1 MKRGLV
7 VIALVVAA
15 TSAAGQDQRTVK
27 RDLIR
32 ELLNVIDAKA
42 LTQSSFDM
50 IFARLEQPQSSEAM
64 KTMSEGDR
72 ARYEASMKQ
81 RSEQMHV
88 YRDKLYARIDY
99 VKYAEDIYAPILDKT
114 YNVDELREIIAF
126 YKTPVG
132 QKNAKVMAEFA
143 VGSLMRGGE
152 MIAEAEKSVR
162 EEMQNEDKS
171 AHPWKS
177 TMADLRTVA
186 TATEAFATDEN
197 KYPAV
202 QSFSDLKPIL
212 SPTYIKTMPE
222 KDAWGTPYLYVV
234 SSDGQHYRFVSA
246 GADRRFDFNATT
258 IAMLPENIE
267 GKASEN
273 LDDDIIFEDGRF
285 IQFPAASAASQQ

>member
-1 MKRGLV
+1 MKRSLV
-7 VIALVVAA
+7 ILLLVVAA
-15 TSAAGQDQRTVK
+15 TSAAADDQRIVK

-50 IFARLEQPQSSEAM
+50 IFARLEQPQSADVL
-64 KTMSEGDR
+64 KGMSEGDR
-72 ARYEASMKQ
+72 RRHEASMKQ
-81 RSEQMHV
+81 YAEQMRV

-99 VKYAEDIYAPILDKT
+99 VKYADDIYAPILDKT
-114 YNVDELREIIAF
+114 YNVDELRQIIAF

-152 MIAEAEKSVR
+152 MIDEVEKSVR

-171 AHPWKS
+171 AHPWKT

-202 QSFSDLKPIL
+202 QS
-212 SPTYIKTMPE
+212 
-222 KDAWGTPYLYVV
+222 
-234 SSDGQHYRFVSA
+234 SA
-246 GADRRFDFNATT
+246 TSNR
-258 IAMLPENIE
+258 
-267 GKASEN
+267 S
-273 LDDDIIFEDGRF
+273 
-285 IQFPAASAASQQ
+285 